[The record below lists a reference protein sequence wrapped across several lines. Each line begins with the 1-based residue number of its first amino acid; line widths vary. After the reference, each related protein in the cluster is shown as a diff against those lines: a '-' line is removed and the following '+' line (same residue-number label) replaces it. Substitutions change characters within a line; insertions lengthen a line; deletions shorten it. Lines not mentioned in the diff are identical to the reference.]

1 MIIGRFMINVV
12 SPNNTR
18 LTLVRKLSD
27 KKYRD
32 RYGLFVAEGEK
43 LVKDAFR
50 HGLKAEFVLCSRAYA
65 EKREAGEQSFLSACF
80 VADDRIFGEICDT
93 VTNQGVLAVV
103 RREKKELSSPEGK
116 CLLLDGLQDPANVG
130 AVLRTA
136 AASGYDDVYLCGCA
150 DPFSAK
156 SLRAGMSAQYVL
168 NIFEGEREKILDLLS
183 CCQLVCA
190 DMSGENV
197 FTADIAEKHALVLG
211 SEGGGVSS
219 AARMRCE
226 KTVSI
231 PMKNNMESLN
241 VAVSAG
247 ILMYLMGKNNF

>member
-1 MIIGRFMINVV
+1 MINVV

-65 EKREAGEQSFLSACF
+65 EKREAGEQSFLSAPCF
-80 VADDRIFGEICDT
+80 VADDRIFGKLCDT

-150 DPFSAK
+150 DPFRRKACVRECPRSMFSIFSRAK
-156 SLRAGMSAQYVL
+156 GKKYSICFPAVSLYAPICRAKTYLPPTLRKSTRW
-168 NIFEGEREKILDLLS
+168 F
-183 CCQLVCA
+183 
-190 DMSGENV
+190 
-197 FTADIAEKHALVLG
+197 
-211 SEGGGVSS
+211 S
-219 AARMRCE
+219 AA
-226 KTVSI
+226 K
-231 PMKNNMESLN
+231 
-241 VAVSAG
+241 AAASAAPRVCG
-247 ILMYLMGKNNF
+247 AKKP

>member
-1 MIIGRFMINVV
+1 MINVV

-65 EKREAGEQSFLSACF
+65 EKREAGEQSFLSAPCF
-80 VADDRIFGEICDT
+80 VADDRIFGKLCDT

-168 NIFEGEREKILDLLS
+168 NIFEGDREKILDLLS
-183 CCQLVCA
+183 C
-190 DMSGENV
+190 
-197 FTADIAEKHALVLG
+197 
-211 SEGGGVSS
+211 
-219 AARMRCE
+219 
-226 KTVSI
+226 
-231 PMKNNMESLN
+231 
-241 VAVSAG
+241 
-247 ILMYLMGKNNF
+247 

>member
-1 MIIGRFMINVV
+1 MLPCLCRKTRSGRAV
-12 SPNNTR
+12 
-18 LTLVRKLSD
+18 
-27 KKYRD
+27 
-32 RYGLFVAEGEK
+32 LFVG
-43 LVKDAFR
+43 VFCRRRQDFR
-50 HGLKAEFVLCSRAYA
+50 RDLRHCDKSGCACSR
-65 EKREAGEQSFLSACF
+65 KAG
-80 VADDRIFGEICDT
+80 
-93 VTNQGVLAVV
+93 
-103 RREKKELSSPEGK
+103 KKELSSPEGK

>member
-1 MIIGRFMINVV
+1 M
-12 SPNNTR
+12 P
-18 LTLVRKLSD
+18 K
-27 KKYRD
+27 
-32 RYGLFVAEGEK
+32 
-43 LVKDAFR
+43 
-50 HGLKAEFVLCSRAYA
+50 
-65 EKREAGEQSFLSACF
+65 KREAGEQSFLSAPCF
-80 VADDRIFGEICDT
+80 VADDRIFGELCDT

-150 DPFSAK
+150 DTFSAK

-168 NIFEGEREKILDLLS
+168 NIFEGEREKYSI
-183 CCQLVCA
+183 CFPA
-190 DMSGENV
+190 
-197 FTADIAEKHALVLG
+197 
-211 SEGGGVSS
+211 VSLYAPICRAKTYLPPTLRKSTRWFS
-219 AARMRCE
+219 AAKAAASAAPRVCGAK

>member
-1 MIIGRFMINVV
+1 M
-12 SPNNTR
+12 
-18 LTLVRKLSD
+18 
-27 KKYRD
+27 
-32 RYGLFVAEGEK
+32 
-43 LVKDAFR
+43 
-50 HGLKAEFVLCSRAYA
+50 
-65 EKREAGEQSFLSACF
+65 
-80 VADDRIFGEICDT
+80 
-93 VTNQGVLAVV
+93 
-103 RREKKELSSPEGK
+103 
-116 CLLLDGLQDPANVG
+116 
-130 AVLRTA
+130 
-136 AASGYDDVYLCGCA
+136 
-150 DPFSAK
+150 
-156 SLRAGMSAQYVL
+156 
-168 NIFEGEREKILDLLS
+168 LS

>member
-1 MIIGRFMINVV
+1 ML
-12 SPNNTR
+12 PC
-18 LTLVRKLSD
+18 
-27 KKYRD
+27 
-32 RYGLFVAEGEK
+32 
-43 LVKDAFR
+43 
-50 HGLKAEFVLCSRAYA
+50 LCR
-65 EKREAGEQSFLSACF
+65 KREAGEQSFLSAPCF
-80 VADDRIFGEICDT
+80 VADDRIFGKLCDT

>member
-1 MIIGRFMINVV
+1 MIIWRFMINVV

-18 LTLVRKLSD
+18 LALVRKLSD

-65 EKREAGEQSFLSACF
+65 EKREAGEQSFLSAPCF
-80 VADDRIFGEICDT
+80 VADDRIFGKLCDT

-136 AASGYDDVYLCGCA
+136 AAMPSGATQEVKRTA
-150 DPFSAK
+150 FSP
-156 SLRAGMSAQYVL
+156 RP
-168 NIFEGEREKILDLLS
+168 ERLT
-183 CCQLVCA
+183 
-190 DMSGENV
+190 G
-197 FTADIAEKHALVLG
+197 ALVLVRPSRRPMSSWPG
-211 SEGGGVSS
+211 APAGVPR
-219 AARMRCE
+219 A
-226 KTVSI
+226 
-231 PMKNNMESLN
+231 ESTAEQNL
-241 VAVSAG
+241 
-247 ILMYLMGKNNF
+247 